1 MNKTLTLLIAAAT
14 TMGGHTL
21 TSCGN
26 ASADTGT
33 TKTVK
38 TEGIETVEL
47 ETTLLS
53 GSRAYSFTSD
63 GETGYATTGVSAEW
77 PRKIGNTSLTALTD
91 TLTSAAFGEKGK
103 GVESAITD
111 FLTNTSDFT
120 TGTAEDIPAGDIP
133 SDKITLSKA
142 VNITRSDLTT
152 KYVTYMV
159 TSEEYLGGAHGM
171 TIVNPVTY
179 DLTTSSI
186 VTPATLFKAGSDST
200 IIDAITNNLAMMLG
214 TDPAQLGEAGITT
227 TPLPMPSA
235 MYLNSYG
242 QIVFQYGQY
251 EIGPGSMGII
261 SVPVNP
267 FQLRDVLTAQGNALL
282 N

>member
-1 MNKTLTLLIAAAT
+1 MNKTLSLLIAAT
-14 TMGGHTL
+14 TIGGLSL
-21 TSCGN
+21 TACGN
-26 ASADTGT
+26 ASTDNGT
-33 TKTVK
+33 TKTAK
-38 TEGIETVEL
+38 TEGIESVEI
-47 ETTLLS
+47 ETTLLT

-63 GETGYATTGVSAEW
+63 GETGYATTGVTAEW
-77 PRKIGNTSLTALTD
+77 PRKIGNASLTALTD
-91 TLTSAAFGEKGK
+91 TLTSAAFGERGK
-103 GVESAITD
+103 GVESAITA

-120 TGTAEDIPAGDIP
+120 TGTAEDIPADAIP
-133 SDKITLSKA
+133 SDKIALSKS
-142 VNITRSDLTT
+142 VNITRSDITT

-171 TIVNPVTY
+171 TVMTPVTY

-200 IIDAITNNLAMMLG
+200 IIDAITNNLAMMLE
-214 TDPAQLGEAGITT
+214 TEPARLSEAGITT